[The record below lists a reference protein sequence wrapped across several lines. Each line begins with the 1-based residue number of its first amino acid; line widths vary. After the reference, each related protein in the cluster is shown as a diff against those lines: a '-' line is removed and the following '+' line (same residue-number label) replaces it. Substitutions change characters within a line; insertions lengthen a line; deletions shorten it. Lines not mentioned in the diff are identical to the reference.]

1 MNTEQERAAFEAW
14 VQREQP
20 AGCVADMARGWQ
32 DRAALAA
39 TPAAPPPELC
49 EQVCAA
55 IKAADDK
62 SVDEAGYMLDSN
74 DCIAIVREEFAR
86 ATVAATPK
94 PAQGAT
100 YDDATELALGK
111 AYRTIAIDRP
121 WLARDDFEAAYRAG
135 LAATPAPAP
144 QWVPVSERLP
154 EPDSGEVLVWLTG
167 GRCAFDEWHTHRE
180 DPIGMSTTHVLDMGC
195 MWRDYEFEEVTHWMP
210 IPAAPEAGLK

>member
-1 MNTEQERAAFEAW
+1 MHDLNTINRINYEAFAADIIKQRAAGKHVVARYEGSRLVEFSTFDTRAEAER
-14 VQREQP
+14 VIAEKDTPESRN
-20 AGCVADMARGWQ
+20 AGTKHQ
-32 DRAALAA
+32 L
-39 TPAAPPPELC
+39 
-49 EQVCAA
+49 
-55 IKAADDK
+55 
-62 SVDEAGYMLDSN
+62 
-74 DCIAIVREEFAR
+74 FA
-86 ATVAATPK
+86 ATVAATPA
-94 PAQGAT
+94 PAPT
-100 YDDATELALGK
+100 YNDATELALGK